1 MGTKTLVSPEQHWLL
16 WAILIAVAT
25 FGIWSE
31 KTKWGSKLS
40 GAVVSII
47 GSFILSNLSI
57 IPTVSP
63 TYDIVW
69 SYLVPLAIPMLL
81 FKANIK
87 RIVKESGPTLIAF
100 FLGAIGTIVGTII
113 AFSLLNLGVHNWQ
126 LAAIFS
132 ATYIGGSMNY
142 VAASQAVQLN
152 SPEILTAGVAADNLV
167 MALYFLILFAIP
179 SFKFFQKK
187 YKTKHLENAEGPT
200 EDFNLVEPG
209 NNSTDLINIAKTFS
223 IASGICALGF
233 LAQDGLQLMGIHH
246 FVEGSA
252 ILIITAITVLIATL
266 FHKSVSKIK
275 GADQIGTFL
284 MQIFFAAIGAS
295 ANIGVVLSYGPI
307 LFVFAGLILLI
318 HLIFILISGKL
329 LNLDLAEILIASNAN
344 MGGPTT
350 AAAMAVGRKW
360 NALVLPAI
368 LCGTLGYA
376 IATFI
381 GVGLGFWLK
390 TL

>member
-1 MGTKTLVSPEQHWLL
+1 MGKNTLISPEEHWLL
-16 WAILIAVAT
+16 WAVLIAVAY
-25 FGIWSE
+25 FGLWSE

-40 GAVVSII
+40 AAVVSII
-47 GSFILSNLSI
+47 GTFLLSNLSI
-57 IPTVSP
+57 IPTSAP
-63 TYDIVW
+63 AYDTVW

-87 RIVKESGPTLIAF
+87 RIINESGPTLVAY
-100 FLGAIGTIVGTII
+100 FLGAIGTIIGTIT
-113 AFSLLNLGVHNWQ
+113 AFELLDLGEHNWQ

-142 VAASQAVQLN
+142 VAASEAVHLN
-152 SPEILTAGVAADNLV
+152 APEILTAGVAADNLV
-167 MALYFLILFAIP
+167 MAIYFLVLFAIP
-179 SFKFFQKK
+179 SIKFFQKK
-187 YKTKHLENAEGPT
+187 YKTKHLENA
-200 EDFNLVEPG
+200 G
-209 NNSTDLINIAKTFS
+209 NSADTVIIATNNDAPDLMDMAKVFTL
-223 IASGICALGF
+223 ASSICAIGF
-233 LAQDGLQLMGIHH
+233 LAQDIIRIN
-246 FVEGSA
+246 GSA
-252 ILIITAITVLIATL
+252 ILIITAITVLIATA
-266 FHKSVSKIK
+266 FHKGVSKIN
-275 GADQIGTFL
+275 GSDQIGTFL

-307 LFVFAGLILLI
+307 LFVFAAIILSVHLLFILLA
-318 HLIFILISGKL
+318 GRL
-329 LNLDLAEILIASNAN
+329 LNLDLAEIVIASNAN

-390 TL
+390 GF